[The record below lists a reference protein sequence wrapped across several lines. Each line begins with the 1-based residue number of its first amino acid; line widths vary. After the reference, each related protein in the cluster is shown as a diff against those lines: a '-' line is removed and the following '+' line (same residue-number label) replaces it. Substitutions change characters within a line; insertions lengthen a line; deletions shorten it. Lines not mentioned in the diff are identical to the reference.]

1 MGTKTMI
8 WSEFRRIHR
17 LFIDPEKR
25 IFKKKLDPVT
35 VAVAADVL
43 APAV

>member
-8 WSEFRRIHR
+8 CSEFRRLHR

-25 IFKKKLDPVT
+25 IFKKLDPVT